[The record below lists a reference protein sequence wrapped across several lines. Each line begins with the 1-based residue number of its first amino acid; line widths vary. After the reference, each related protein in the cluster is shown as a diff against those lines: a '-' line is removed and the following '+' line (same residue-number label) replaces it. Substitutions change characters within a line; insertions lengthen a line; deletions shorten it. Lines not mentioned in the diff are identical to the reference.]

1 MKRFPAAL
9 LAGLAVAVVA
19 CDDASGP
26 GDGACAQVTPLSI
39 DAAGSPPNF
48 TWAPACGVAKIE
60 VTHFD
65 SDGAGPDSTYAALW
79 IETPNESNSINP
91 PISYGVVPTGADE
104 VVPEQLLISGHHYR
118 VAIYVWDA
126 PLGDYFLQASGEFDR
141 P

>member
-1 MKRFPAAL
+1 MMPRRKVSTHTTKITPVSTAKDGRNLFRVEAELGAHADERL
-9 LAGLAVAVVA
+9 R
-19 CDDASGP
+19 P
-26 GDGACAQVTPLSI
+26 GME
-39 DAAGSPPNF
+39 
-48 TWAPACGVAKIE
+48 GVAKIE

-65 SDGAGPDSTYAALW
+65 SDGAGPDSTYAAWW